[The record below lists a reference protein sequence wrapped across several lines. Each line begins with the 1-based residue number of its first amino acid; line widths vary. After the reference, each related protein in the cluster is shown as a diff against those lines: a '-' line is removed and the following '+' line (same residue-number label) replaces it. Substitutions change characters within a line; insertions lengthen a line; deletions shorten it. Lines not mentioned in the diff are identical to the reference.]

1 MQREHRAR
9 TGRSPDL
16 QLPPDAAALPVAP
29 PTRDAASYDAG
40 YQAGFSSRVAVER
53 RRQQVRW
60 LFGSWVVYW
69 GWLLLVSLQPIAE
82 ALWARD
88 VARTAASHEPIRVTI
103 TLDSTLPAL
112 LWITVGPLVLTL
124 LWLLLV
130 RRGRLRRR
138 AAGPPGRAPLGRGDV
153 L

>member
-9 TGRSPDL
+9 TGQAPDL
-16 QLPPDAAALPVAP
+16 HQLPPDAAALPVAP

-40 YQAGFSSRVAVER
+40 YQTGYQEGFAARVAMER

-69 GWLLLVSLQPIAE
+69 GWLLLVALQPIAA

-88 VARTAASHEPIRVTI
+88 VTRTATSREPIQVTL
-103 TLDSTLPAL
+103 TLDTALPVLVWIAL
-112 LWITVGPLVLTL
+112 GPLVLTL

-130 RRGRLRRR
+130 RRRARR
-138 AAGPPGRAPLGRGDV
+138 
-153 L
+153 